1 MFVIKSEQNKQSLYN
16 TFHRCFRQNSVHL
29 VKQFQRRFF
38 LENQPIRNKN
48 CLWRP
53 CLLMDWNEINN
64 LNRGPSIDASYQV
77 RFILPS
83 NPTKFGSF
91 CQAIL
96 EEKIFRNPPTRNKKC
111 LWWQCLL
118 IDQIKKS
125 NLHRVP
131 AIDAS
136 YHRED

>member
-1 MFVIKSEQNKQSLYN
+1 
-16 TFHRCFRQNSVHL
+16 
-29 VKQFQRRFF
+29 
-38 LENQPIRNKN
+38 
-48 CLWRP
+48 
-53 CLLMDWNEINN
+53 MDWNEINN
-64 LNRGPSIDASYQV
+64 LNIPLMLPTKFGSFCQA
-77 RFILPS
+77 ILPS
-83 NPTKFGSF
+83 SGSF

-118 IDQIKKS
+118 IDQIKKR